1 MLANNLY
8 FCQLNDKV
16 MNRNTFSIRIVIIL
30 LSLIVL
36 QPVVKAQDNPNKPL
50 KCAAPA
56 YLKAGD
62 KVALISPSY
71 YSSTENTRKAAK
83 VLRSWGFKPVIG
95 PNVGNKHLTHYAGTA
110 DERLAD
116 LQWAL
121 QNPDI
126 KAIVCMRGGYGA
138 LHLAGTLPL
147 KEMSSSPKWI
157 VGYSDITTLLNM
169 EISAGVMG
177 IHGVMGSNIAGRGGA
192 DLSCTLV
199 RDLLKGQVP
208 RYELPANSLN
218 IPGRATGTL
227 VGGNLA
233 TFVPL
238 LISQADAIGNTD
250 IILIVEEVEETY
262 HNIDRLFNI
271 LKMSGVLD
279 HCKGIVLGGFTDCE
293 DDLGYRNAETLLR
306 EYIAPYN
313 IPMLCGFPAGH
324 EKMNLPLVMG
334 APVTLDV
341 RADGATLTFDMPG
354 TQKIV
359 HTAGLAMPESK
370 PEEDASQ
377 FVNITD
383 VVPDAILEIRYF
395 STYNFVGERIDGYMQ
410 PTALM
415 TKRAADSLKAV
426 SDDVMRLGYRLKIYD
441 AYRPQMAVDHF
452 VRWAADIPD
461 TMMRQYFY
469 PEVDKSL
476 LFEQEYIMEKS
487 GHTRGS
493 TVDLTL
499 FDMTTEKEVDMG
511 GTFDWFGEESHP
523 DFGGN
528 PETGVYNGNPSSA
541 GRTITEEQF
550 RNRQILREAML
561 RHGFKPLDSE
571 WWHFT
576 LKDEPFPNTYFE
588 FPVKELK

>member
-1 MLANNLY
+1 
-8 FCQLNDKV
+8 
-16 MNRNTFSIRIVIIL
+16 MNRRKLLIYLIL
-30 LSLIVL
+30 IALFLIVL
-36 QPVVKAQDNPNKPL
+36 QPVVTHAQGAKNSL
-50 KCAAPA
+50 KCTAPA
-56 YLKAGD
+56 YLKSGD
-62 KVALISPSY
+62 KVALITPSY
-71 YSSTENTRKAAK
+71 YGSEVSTSKAAK
-83 VLRSWGFKPVIG
+83 VLRSWGFKPVVG
-95 PNVGNKHLTHYAGTA
+95 PNVGRKHLTHYAGTA
-110 DERLAD
+110 EERLSD
-116 LQWAL
+116 LRWAI

-126 KAIVCMRGGYGA
+126 KAIVCMRGGYGT

-147 KEMSSSPKWI
+147 QEMSASPKWI

-169 EISAGVMG
+169 EASAGVMG
-177 IHGVMGSNIAGRGGA
+177 IHGVMGCNMAGRGGA

-199 RDLLKGQVP
+199 RDLFKGQVP
-208 RYELPANSLN
+208 RYELPANELN

-238 LISQADAIGNTD
+238 LGTQADAFSNTD
-250 IILIVEEVEETY
+250 IILFVEEVEETY

-271 LKMSGVLD
+271 LKINGVLA
-279 HCKGIVLGGFTDCE
+279 HCKGVILGDFTDCE
-293 DDLGYRNAETLLR
+293 NDLGHESVEAMLR

-313 IPMLCGFPAGH
+313 IPLLCGFPAGH
-324 EKMNLPLVMG
+324 EKVNLPLVMG

-354 TQKIV
+354 KQK
-359 HTAGLAMPESK
+359 TLRTEGLRPPQTDK
-370 PEEDASQ
+370 PELDASQ
-377 FVNITD
+377 FVNIAD
-383 VVPDAILEIRYF
+383 VVPDAILEIRYYG
-395 STYNFVGERIDGYMQ
+395 TYNFVGQRIDGYEQ

-452 VRWAADIPD
+452 VRWAADITD
-461 TMMRQYFY
+461 TLMRQYFY

-476 LFEQEYIMEKS
+476 LFEQLYIMEKS

-499 FDMTTEKEVDMG
+499 FDMNTEKEVDMG

-528 PETGVYNGNPSSA
+528 PETGVYNGNPSPA

-576 LKDEPFPNTYFE
+576 LKDEPYPNTYFE
-588 FPVKELK
+588 FPVKELE

>member
-1 MLANNLY
+1 
-8 FCQLNDKV
+8 
-16 MNRNTFSIRIVIIL
+16 MNRKHFWIPIALMAIY
-30 LSLIVL
+30 LIVL
-36 QPVVKAQDNPNKPL
+36 QPIATYAQGSKKLL
-50 KCAAPA
+50 KCMAPA
-56 YLKAGD
+56 YLKPGD

-83 VLRSWGFKPVIG
+83 VLRGWGFKPVIG
-95 PNVGNKHLTHYAGTA
+95 PNVGRKHLTHYAGTA
-110 DERLAD
+110 EERLAD
-116 LQWAL
+116 LRWAL
-121 QNPDI
+121 QNPDV
-126 KAIVCMRGGYGA
+126 KAIICMRGGYGT

-147 KEMSSSPKWI
+147 QEMSASQKWI

-169 EISAGVMG
+169 EASAGVMG
-177 IHGVMGSNIAGRGGA
+177 IHGVMGCNIAGRGGA

-208 RYELPANSLN
+208 QYEIPAHPLN
-218 IPGRATGTL
+218 IPGRASGTL

-238 LISQADAIGNTD
+238 LGTQVDAFSDTD
-250 IILIVEEVEETY
+250 IILFLEDVEETY

-271 LKMSGVLD
+271 MKLNGVLA
-279 HCKGIVLGGFTDCE
+279 HCKGVVLGDFTDCNN
-293 DDLGYRNAETLLR
+293 DVGYESVAAMLR
-306 EYIAPYN
+306 QYIEPYN
-313 IPMLCGFPAGH
+313 IPLLCGFPAGH
-324 EKMNLPLVMG
+324 EKVNLPLVMG

-354 TQKIV
+354 KRKTV
-359 HTAGLAMPESK
+359 RTEGLRPLQTDK
-370 PEEDASQ
+370 PELDASQ

-383 VVPDAILEIRYF
+383 VVPDAILEIRYY
-395 STYNFVGERIDGYMQ
+395 STYNFVGQRIDGYEQ

-469 PEVDKSL
+469 PEVDKSR
-476 LFEQEYIMEKS
+476 LFELEYIMAKS

-499 FDMTTEKEVDMG
+499 FDMTTEKELDMG
-511 GTFDWFGEESHP
+511 GTFDWFAEESHP
-523 DFGGN
+523 DYGGN
-528 PETGVYNGNPSSA
+528 PETGIFNGKPSPA

-576 LKDEPFPNTYFE
+576 LKDEPYPDTYFE
-588 FPVKELK
+588 FTVRELK